1 MMRKALILTLLLLP
15 ACRDEAE
22 VAAPEPMTMTA
33 EAVGYFCQM
42 TVLDHAGPKAQIFLK
57 DVLDPLFFG
66 QVSDAVA
73 FRRMPEQAGEIVA
86 VYVSDMGAASDW
98 ARPGPDN
105 WIAAE
110 DAVFV
115 TGSTRMGGMNMPE
128 AVPFATREK
137 ADDFA
142 AEYGGQIVSLSEIP
156 ELGKPPSGS
165 MAMPESDY
173 ANRLRALA
181 GQQEEQP

>member
-1 MMRKALILTLLLLP
+1 MADIRLRSGAACVPKGGAVMRKALILALLLLP

-42 TVLDHAGPKAQIFLK
+42 AVLDHAGPKAQIFLK

-86 VYVSDMGAASDW
+86 IYVSDMGAAPDW
-98 ARPGPDN
+98 ARPAR
-105 WIAAE
+105 I
-110 DAVFV
+110 
-115 TGSTRMGGMNMPE
+115 TGSRRRT
-128 AVPFATREK
+128 
-137 ADDFA
+137 
-142 AEYGGQIVSLSEIP
+142 LS
-156 ELGKPPSGS
+156 S
-165 MAMPESDY
+165 
-173 ANRLRALA
+173 
-181 GQQEEQP
+181 